1 MKKTGKNKQI
11 SKSGEMVLNNYTI
24 SDLTR
29 NQIIEIIKLMNNT
42 WPDNDNKS
50 SEEEKVV
57 EFYVRHPGKIC
68 HCIYN
73 NKILIGVA
81 ESFPITIIFDK
92 IEAEFMGIGGVCVY
106 PKFRGKGLG
115 SSIVRSAFARIDAN
129 EYPFCIFQTGVP
141 HFYEKLGCKVIEN
154 KIINTN
160 DHENPDVNPFWEK
173 YVMIYPANIL
183 WSSGTIDLLRKGF

>member
-1 MKKTGKNKQI
+1 MKKTGKNNQI
-11 SKSGEMVLNNYTI
+11 SKIGEMVLNNYTI

-42 WPDNDNKS
+42 WHDNDIKS

-68 HCIYN
+68 DCIYN

-81 ESFPITIIFDK
+81 ESFPITIIFDI

-106 PKFRGKGLG
+106 TKFRGKGLG

-129 EYPFCIFQTGVP
+129 EYPFCIFQTV
-141 HFYEKLGCKVIEN
+141 FC
-154 KIINTN
+154 
-160 DHENPDVNPFWEK
+160 
-173 YVMIYPANIL
+173 
-183 WSSGTIDLLRKGF
+183 